1 MSEGTLQSKPQSQRA
16 SKGMS
21 MDRPTLARYAFIAGI
36 VLAAIIALVTDLDDW
51 VIWLMAL
58 LGLYAGW
65 EFVSEDQEHHFFLVG
80 ISLVFLSQTLADTLG
95 NFPSIGEILLGL
107 LTSLAIFFGFMI
119 ISVIVR
125 NIVRWVSTT

>member
-1 MSEGTLQSKPQSQRA
+1 
-16 SKGMS
+16 
-21 MDRPTLARYAFIAGI
+21 MDRSTLARYAFIAGL

-65 EFVSEDQEHHFFLVG
+65 EFVAEDQERNFLLVG
-80 ISLVFLSQTLADTLG
+80 ISLVFLSQTLADTLES
-95 NFPSIGEILLGL
+95 FPSIGEILLGL

-125 NIVRWVSTT
+125 NIVRWISTT